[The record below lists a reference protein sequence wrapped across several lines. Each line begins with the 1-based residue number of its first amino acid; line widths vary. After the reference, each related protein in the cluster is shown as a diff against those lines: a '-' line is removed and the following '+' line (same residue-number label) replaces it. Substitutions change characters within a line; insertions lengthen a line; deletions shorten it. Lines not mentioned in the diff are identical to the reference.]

1 MTGEN
6 KGSGPENALTDW
18 DLVEIARTGRLDA
31 FEELVRRYEQPL
43 VSFCM
48 RMVGSRQDAEDL
60 AQESFV
66 RVYRHLNRL
75 KPQAK
80 FSTVLFGIARNLT
93 LNFLR
98 DSRRRGRDVTDS
110 LTRDDDSQRLV
121 EDEDRRPD
129 RAARL
134 REIES
139 VIERGLASLS
149 PDHREVLV
157 LREIQGLDYEAIAA
171 IVKCRKGTVKSRIAR
186 AREQLRKHIEAQLG
200 ENAL

>member
-1 MTGEN
+1 MTGKT
-6 KGSGPENALTDW
+6 KGFGPENALTDW
-18 DLVEIARTGRLDA
+18 DLVEMARTGRLDA

-60 AQESFV
+60 AQETFV
-66 RVYRHLNRL
+66 RVYRYLHRL

-80 FSTVLFGIARNLT
+80 FSTVLFGISRNLT

-98 DSRRRGRDVTDS
+98 DNRRRGRGMIDS
-110 LTRDDDSQRLV
+110 LTQDDDSERLV
-121 EDEDRRPD
+121 EDEARRPD

-139 VIERGLASLS
+139 AIERGLASLS
-149 PDHREVLV
+149 PEHREVLV
-157 LREIQGLDYEAIAA
+157 LREIQGLDYEAIAT

-186 AREQLRKHIEAQLG
+186 AREQLRKHIESQLG
-200 ENAL
+200 ENVL